1 MYSNKESTPTP
12 LRFANHLSP
21 YRGERKGARLA
32 VGFSSTP
39 RCGGVGAR
47 ALPET
52 EWGYSDRFGT
62 MVAIQ

>member
-12 LRFANHLSP
+12 VRFANHLSP
-21 YRGERKGARLA
+21 CPGERKGARLA
-32 VGFSSTP
+32 VGISSTP
-39 RCGGVGAR
+39 RSGGEVAR
-47 ALPET
+47 AQPET